1 MPEVRC
7 PARAQAACRVARLYS
22 DSRGQ
27 RGLSPEWPVS
37 GGREPVLVQRAGRA
51 FERRRA
57 GGTSTRINSW
67 PFRLHARDLHA
78 MGTQTCDMRPSA

>member
-1 MPEVRC
+1 MR
-7 PARAQAACRVARLYS
+7 
-22 DSRGQ
+22 
-27 RGLSPEWPVS
+27 
-37 GGREPVLVQRAGRA
+37 VQRAGRA

-78 MGTQTCDMRPSA
+78 KGTQTCDMRHSELLSVWPSDRRACVHGYMCTLRSGMFNVIEAARN